1 MFSKDSQKEPK
12 IIGFLLVPEFSMMAF
27 TSSIEP
33 LRAANRLSGRRL
45 YSWRIFSL
53 DGGTVYASNG
63 VGVAADAALTE
74 KPTVDTLVV
83 CAGLQAGAQC
93 TPPLLGL
100 LRDYARVGA
109 TMGSVCTGSHL
120 LAHAGLLD
128 GHRCTIHWEDVE
140 GFAENFP
147 HLDITATLF
156 EIDRNRYTCSGG
168 TAPLDMMIFG
178 IAQDHGREL
187 AISVAEQL
195 LHNFVRV
202 PHDTQRMP
210 IKHRTGLN
218 QPKLLAAIAHM
229 EAYIETPVSISNIA
243 EATQVS
249 ARQLERLFR
258 LKLGKTPTRYYLEIR
273 LNRAKLLLAQTT
285 MPIIQVAVA
294 TGFTSA
300 SHFAKSYKELFGQS
314 PSAERSASLVLAP
327 PQTHG
332 SAAAN

>member
-1 MFSKDSQKEPK
+1 MFSKDAQKAPK

-33 LRAANRLSGRRL
+33 LRAANRLSGKTL
-45 YSWRIFSL
+45 YQWKILSQ
-53 DGGTVYASNG
+53 DGDNVYASNG
-63 VGVAADAALTE
+63 VGVAADAALAE
-74 KPTVDTLVV
+74 KPALDTLVV
-83 CAGLQAGAQC
+83 CAGLKAGTYS
-93 TPPLLGL
+93 TPHLLSL
-100 LRDYARVGA
+100 LRDYARTGA

-168 TAPLDMMIFG
+168 TAPLDMMIYG
-178 IAQDHGREL
+178 IAQDHGRDL
-187 AISVAEQL
+187 AVNVAEQL

-229 EAYIETPVSISNIA
+229 EANIETPVSIHDIA
-243 EATQVS
+243 ASTQVS

-258 LKLGKTPTRYYLEIR
+258 VHLSKTPTRYYLEVR
-273 LNRAKLLLAQTT
+273 LHRAKLLLAQTT

-300 SHFAKSYKELFGQS
+300 SHFAKAYKELFGQS
-314 PSAERSASLVLAP
+314 PSAEREASLSMLP
-327 PQTHG
+327 
-332 SAAAN
+332 SYANSNTA

>member
-1 MFSKDSQKEPK
+1 MFSKNAKKEPK
-12 IIGFLLVPEFSMMAF
+12 EIGLLLVPEFSMLAF

-33 LRAANRLSGRRL
+33 LRAANRLSGRSL
-45 YSWRIFSL
+45 YTWKVLSL
-53 DGGTVYASNG
+53 DGETVYASNG

-74 KPTVDTLVV
+74 KPSLDTLVV
-83 CAGLQAGAQC
+83 CAGLKAGVYS
-93 TPPLLGL
+93 TPPLLGI
-100 LRDYARVGA
+100 LRDYARTGVAIG
-109 TMGSVCTGSHL
+109 GVCTGSHL
-120 LAHAGLLD
+120 LARAGLLD

-168 TAPLDMMIFG
+168 TAPLDMMIFA

-187 AISVAEQL
+187 AINVAELL

-243 EATQVS
+243 EATEVS

-258 LKLGKTPTRYYLEIR
+258 FKLDKTPSRYYLEVR
-273 LNRAKLLLAQTT
+273 LQRAKLLLVQTT

-300 SHFAKSYKELFGQS
+300 SHFAKSYKELFGRS
-314 PSAERSASLVLAP
+314 PSAERSESLVLAF
-327 PQTHG
+327 PQ
-332 SAAAN
+332 ANGTNAN

>member
-1 MFSKDSQKEPK
+1 MFSKNAKKEPK
-12 IIGFLLVPEFSMMAF
+12 EIGLLLVPEFSMLAF

-33 LRAANRLSGRRL
+33 LRAANRLSGRSL
-45 YSWRIFSL
+45 YTWKVLSL
-53 DGGTVYASNG
+53 DGETVYASNG

-74 KPTVDTLVV
+74 KPSLDTLVV
-83 CAGLQAGAQC
+83 CAGLKAGVYS
-93 TPPLLGL
+93 TPPLLGI
-100 LRDYARVGA
+100 LRDYVRTGVAIG
-109 TMGSVCTGSHL
+109 GVCTGSHL
-120 LAHAGLLD
+120 LARAGLLD

-168 TAPLDMMIFG
+168 TAPLDMMIFA

-187 AISVAEQL
+187 AINVAELL

-243 EATQVS
+243 EATEVS

-258 LKLGKTPTRYYLEIR
+258 FKLDKTPSRYYLEVR
-273 LNRAKLLLAQTT
+273 LQRAKLLLVQTT

-300 SHFAKSYKELFGQS
+300 SHFAKSYKELFGRS
-314 PSAERSASLVLAP
+314 PSAERSESLVLAF
-327 PQTHG
+327 PQANST
-332 SAAAN
+332 AAN

>member
-1 MFSKDSQKEPK
+1 MFSKDAQKEPK
-12 IIGFLLVPEFSMMAF
+12 VIGFLIVPEFSMMAF

-33 LRAANRLSGRRL
+33 LRAANRLSGRTL
-45 YSWRIFSL
+45 YSWKVLSL
-53 DGGTVYASNG
+53 NGETVLASNG
-63 VGVAADAALTE
+63 VGVTADASLTDKPAL
-74 KPTVDTLVV
+74 DTLVV
-83 CAGLQAGAQC
+83 CAGLQASAYC
-93 TPPLLGL
+93 TPPLLGI
-100 LRDYARVGA
+100 LRDYARTGA
-109 TMGSVCTGSHL
+109 TIGSVCTGSHL
-120 LAHAGLLD
+120 LARAGLLD

-147 HLDITATLF
+147 DLDITATLF

-178 IAQDHGREL
+178 IAADHGREL
-187 AISVAEQL
+187 AINVAEQL

-229 EAYIETPVSISNIA
+229 EAYIETPVSISSIA

-258 LKLGKTPTRYYLEIR
+258 VKLGKTPTRYYLEIR
-273 LNRAKLLLAQTT
+273 LNRAKLLLMQTT

-300 SHFAKSYKELFGQS
+300 SHFSKAYKELFGQS
-314 PSAERSASLVLAP
+314 PSAEREASLVLAP
-327 PQTHG
+327 SHG
-332 SAAAN
+332 S